1 VVWSFFVRRACA
13 VSGQHKI
20 HFFLE
25 ILSKEKGNNIGKI
38 YHIAL
43 VCAYRTSIMPY
54 HLYVLLVTK
63 FHFISLIINFVS
75 AKFLIVV
82 IR

>member
-1 VVWSFFVRRACA
+1 MS
-13 VSGQHKI
+13 
-20 HFFLE
+20 
-25 ILSKEKGNNIGKI
+25 
-38 YHIAL
+38 
-43 VCAYRTSIMPY
+43 Y